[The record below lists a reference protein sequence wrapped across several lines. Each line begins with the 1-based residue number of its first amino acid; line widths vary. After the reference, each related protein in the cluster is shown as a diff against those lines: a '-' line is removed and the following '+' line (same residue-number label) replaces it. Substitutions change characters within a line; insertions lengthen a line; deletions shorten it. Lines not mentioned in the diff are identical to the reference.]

1 VLAQPPKYKVDVFDM
16 EQLDGKGSLKAF
28 ANVKVGK
35 SLRVYGFRII
45 QQANQKAWVS
55 PPQRSWKG
63 DDGKTM
69 YAPIVEVTGDL
80 KAAIDE
86 AVLNAWAE
94 VV

>member
-1 VLAQPPKYKVDVFDM
+1 VIAQPQKYKVDVFDL
-16 EQLDGKGSLKAF
+16 EHLDGKGSLKAF

-35 SLRVYGFRII
+35 SLRMYGFRVI
-45 QQANQKAWVS
+45 QQAGQKVWVS
-55 PPQRSWKG
+55 PPQRSWK
-63 DDGKTM
+63 DDEGQTK

-94 VV
+94 VS